1 MTNDDTA
8 AALAARELTLTRLI
22 DVPRDKLY
30 RCWTEPELLRQWFCP
45 RPWTTPVVEVDV
57 RNGGSNLIIM
67 QGPNGEEIPN
77 RGVYLEVVPNEKLVF
92 TDAFTEAWKP
102 SDKPF
107 MTGIITFADEG
118 GKTRYTATARHWSE
132 EDRKTHEEMGF
143 HEGWSKATDQLE
155 ELAATL

>member
-22 DVPRDKLY
+22 DAPREVLY
-30 RCWTEPELLRQWFCP
+30 RCWTEPELMKQWFCP

-57 RNGGSNLIIM
+57 RNGGSSLIIM
-67 QGPNGEEIPN
+67 QGPNGEEMPN
-77 RGVYLEVVPNEKLVF
+77 WGVYLEVVPNEKLVF

-118 GKTRYTATARHWSE
+118 GKTRYTAIARHWTD
-132 EDRKTHEEMGF
+132 EDKKTHEAMGF
-143 HEGWSKATDQLE
+143 HEGWGKATDQLE
-155 ELAATL
+155 ALARTL

>member
-22 DVPRDKLY
+22 DAPREVLY
-30 RCWTEPELLRQWFCP
+30 RCWTEPELMKQWFCP
-45 RPWTTPVVEVDV
+45 RPWTPPVVEVDV
-57 RNGGSNLIIM
+57 RNGGSSLIIM
-67 QGPNGEEIPN
+67 QGPNGEEMPN

-118 GKTRYTATARHWSE
+118 GKTRYTAIARHWTD
-132 EDRKTHEEMGF
+132 EDKKTHEAMGF
-143 HEGWSKATDQLE
+143 HEGWGKATDQLE
-155 ELAATL
+155 ALARTL